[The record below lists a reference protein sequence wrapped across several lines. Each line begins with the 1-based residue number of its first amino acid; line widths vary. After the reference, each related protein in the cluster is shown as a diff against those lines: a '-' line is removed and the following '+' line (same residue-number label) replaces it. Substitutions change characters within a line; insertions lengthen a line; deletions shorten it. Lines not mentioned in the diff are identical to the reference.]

1 MRCTYRLIILIL
13 FILNILVINPS
24 FPQSNP
30 SEEIFEQLLEEA
42 KEAKK
47 TNQVLFNFENIDL
60 NLLTY
65 FITELT
71 DKNIVL
77 GTDLKGT
84 VSLVFSEPVTI
95 NQAWDIYTSILKSR
109 GYSIVNHGDYV
120 EILPITKTRTIVPP
134 VRPSGKEGSS
144 ELITYVYK
152 LKHGNIFHI
161 MNILRGLRSPLG
173 RVYSYNP
180 ANVII
185 ITDTSSNIKNLKRI
199 LAIVD
204 TAEGGIK
211 IKIYKLKYSNSTDI
225 SRAINIIFS
234 DLTRKGIP
242 VKTYSIRNQNV
253 LLVKASENILKEVDR
268 IVNELD
274 EPTDNISY
282 RKFWTIHLKNAKAKN
297 IANIL
302 NKLLNSVSFVN
313 IPEEKKSKKSRSKYI
328 ISSIGKGDKPKVIA
342 DESSNSIVIYA
353 NKVEFEAIKN
363 LIKNLDKQKKQV
375 LITAFIA
382 EVSESALKQMGV
394 RWQIFGSNGGASFRG
409 GLSNG
414 SFYSNFSQTN
424 FVVGGISTN
433 GRSVTV
439 NGNALFFP
447 DLLFVFSLLESG
459 SGFNVISSPKI
470 LVMDNTKAK
479 INVSQVVPYAQG
491 VKYDVNGNPIIN
503 YDYKEVGLILQVTPH
518 ISGKNIMI
526 ELHQEVNDVIGFE
539 QATVGNLSYVVP
551 RTSKRELDTMI
562 TVENGKTIVLG
573 GLVSKKTV
581 QTMEGVP
588 ILSQLPII
596 GNLFQY
602 KSVSK
607 EKTNLFVF
615 ITPYIIEKPEDL
627 AKITEEHMKLV
638 KKLRNRQNGVIRPE
652 GNGFRNTNVNSSSG
666 NMFEDYRKYFG
677 Y

>member
-1 MRCTYRLIILIL
+1 MLL
-13 FILNILVINPS
+13 ILNILVITPS
-24 FPQSNP
+24 FAQSNP
-30 SEEIFEQLLEEA
+30 SEEMFEQLLEEA

-77 GTDLKGT
+77 GTDLRGN

-120 EILPITKTRTIVPP
+120 EILPASRTRTVVPP
-134 VRPSGKEGSS
+134 VSYSGKEGSS

-152 LKHGNIFHI
+152 IKHGNIFHI
-161 MNILRGLRSPLG
+161 MNVLRGLRSPLG

-180 ANVII
+180 ANVVI

-204 TAEGGIK
+204 TEEGGVK
-211 IKIYKLKYSNSTDI
+211 IKIYKLKYSSSTDI

-242 VKTYSIRNQNV
+242 VKTYSIKNQNV
-253 LLVKASENILKEVDR
+253 LLVKASENVLKEVDR
-268 IVNELD
+268 IIKELD

-302 NKLLNSVSFVN
+302 NKLLNNVSFVN
-313 IPEEKKSKKSRSKYI
+313 IPEERKSKSKRSKSKYI
-328 ISSIGKGDKPKVIA
+328 ISSIAKGDKPKVIA
-342 DESSNSIVIYA
+342 DESSNSVVIYA

-409 GLSNG
+409 GLSTSG
-414 SFYSNFSQTN
+414 FYTNFSQTN

-433 GRSVTV
+433 GRSVSI
-439 NGNALFFP
+439 NGSSLFFP

-470 LVMDNTKAK
+470 LVMDNSKAK
-479 INVSQVVPYAQG
+479 INVSQVIPYAQG

-503 YDYKEVGLILQVTPH
+503 YDYKEVGLILQVIPH

-615 ITPYIIEKPEDL
+615 ITPFIIEKPEDL

-638 KKLRNRQNGVIRPE
+638 KRLRDKQNGILKPVGNNRFRNRGDS
-652 GNGFRNTNVNSSSG
+652 SSSG

-677 Y
+677 N